1 VILAALVAFI
11 VVPDDAI
18 QVSIVSIFLQ
28 SLYPL
33 TSVKVY
39 KKKTTG
45 NSGARLNIDYP
56 SNVYVFN
63 LSFCLHFKTL
73 VGLPRFLYPYNF
85 FGNVNDPSA

>member
-1 VILAALVAFI
+1 MFFVLGYLWVILAALVAFI

-39 KKKTTG
+39 KKK
-45 NSGARLNIDYP
+45 NNR
-56 SNVYVFN
+56 
-63 LSFCLHFKTL
+63 K
-73 VGLPRFLYPYNF
+73 
-85 FGNVNDPSA
+85 